1 MKIPKIATALNY
13 VDEDLLDLANGKAIK
28 QKQPWRKWIPLAA
41 CLCLLLAAGTYAS
54 ARFLPKDGEGS
65 SEVENPMQSESRYKN
80 VVISNSAIVWPWEY
94 KTLPEQY
101 TSITYEGKQYDTR
114 GRSIDAALLG
124 QSLGVAEA
132 RGFDTYTD
140 REYLQTFSIYAIN
153 GVSTRYLIAV
163 KMEEAYYVFDAHQ
176 AKEPATL
183 GDMIDTFNMT
193 HTLPLTSF
201 TVEDGNGNEQSFALT
216 SDTALWNLLSGCR
229 DAELIEDDSFFYHH
243 KQSISFT
250 VTSQELGVYKQVLL
264 ITEDGY
270 LWTNVCDYAKIF
282 FIGKDV
288 AEQIKAYATQNAGAV
303 APEPYEYTI
312 AGQITQIGED
322 YFLLDEAPVCTD
334 PADGKIYQISCAS
347 VSIQRRLEFE
357 GIGVGDI
364 VVVKYDGVII
374 DGIYVGGAY
383 DMNEGRIHEGGVV
396 VPG

>member
-1 MKIPKIATALNY
+1 MKIPKIATALSQI
-13 VDEDLLDLANGKAIK
+13 DEDLLTAANAKP
-28 QKQPWRKWIPLAA
+28 QKRKHPARFWIPVAA
-41 CLCLLLAAGTYAS
+41 CLCLLLAVS
-54 ARFLPKDGEGS
+54 VSVSVHFFSKDKEGS
-65 SEVENPMQSESRYKN
+65 SGVENPVQSDSRYKN
-80 VVISNSAIVWPWEY
+80 VVIANSAIVWPWEY

-101 TSITYEGKQYDTR
+101 TSITYGGRTYDNR
-114 GRSIDAALLG
+114 GRSVDTALLG
-124 QSLGVAEA
+124 QSLGIAEA

-140 REYLQTFSIYAIN
+140 REYLQTFSVYAIN

-163 KMEEAYYVFDAHQ
+163 KMEDAYYVFDAHQ
-176 AKEPATL
+176 AKEPSTL
-183 GDMIDTFNMT
+183 GDMIDAYNLT
-193 HTLPLTSF
+193 HTLPLTNFS
-201 TVEDGNGNEQSFALT
+201 VEDGNEKSFALT
-216 SDTALWNLLSGCR
+216 SDTTLWEILSGCR
-229 DAELIEDDSFFYHH
+229 EAELIEDDSFFYHH

-250 VTSQELGVYKQVLL
+250 VTSQELGVYKQVFL

-282 FIGKDV
+282 FIGTD
-288 AEQIKAYATQNAGAV
+288 ASEQIKAYTIQNAKAV

-322 YFLLDEAPVCTD
+322 YFLLDETPVCTD

-347 VSIQRRLEFE
+347 VSIQRRLKFE

-374 DGIYVGGAY
+374 DGIYVEGAY
-383 DMNEGRIHEGGVV
+383 DMNEGKLHNGDVV